1 MRFIARV
8 FGTWMIALAVILLVV
23 DGTKSLAA
31 DAPVMTSV
39 GELWAGFHAPS
50 WVAVGELVASLLEP
64 VSAVWMVDAV
74 FGIPAWGLS
83 AIVGIIALVLGRKR
97 RKPVYADTL

>member
-31 DAPVMTSV
+31 DAPVMTSL
-39 GELWAGFHAPS
+39 GALWASLHAPS
-50 WVAVGELVASLLEP
+50 WAAFGELVVAQLEP
-64 VSAVWMVDAV
+64 YSAVWVADAV
-74 FGIPAWGLS
+74 FGVPAWGFA
-83 AIVGIIALVLGRKR
+83 AIVGIVALVLGRKR